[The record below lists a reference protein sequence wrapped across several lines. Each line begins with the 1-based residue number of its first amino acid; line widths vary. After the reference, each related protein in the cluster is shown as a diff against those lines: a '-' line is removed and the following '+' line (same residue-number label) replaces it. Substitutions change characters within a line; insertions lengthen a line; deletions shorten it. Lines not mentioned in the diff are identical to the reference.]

1 MIDFFIREHQHRLP
15 WDLDTSAPGI
25 PQSING
31 PPPLSSMTAA
41 VPEVKGRGAAA
52 ALAAAGALADT
63 ADGPQRQSHSGG
75 AAAAAASEH
84 SAPTD
89 GQPAAAFYAVC
100 TGIQQRVQAFLAL
113 QEATCSGVDQAA
125 LRRAQERTRRSLE
138 VIGQALGR
146 YK

>member
-1 MIDFFIREHQHRLP
+1 
-15 WDLDTSAPGI
+15 
-25 PQSING
+25 
-31 PPPLSSMTAA
+31 MTAA

-63 ADGPQRQSHSGG
+63 ADAPQRQSHSGG
-75 AAAAAASEH
+75 AAASEH
-84 SAPTD
+84 SAPAD
-89 GQPAAAFYAVC
+89 GQPAAASFYAVC

-125 LRRAQERTRRSLE
+125 LQRAQERTRRSLE